1 MFQIFQEFSLVNSTN
16 RTQTHRYG
24 WELPEFRH
32 QFRVRIGREAIAVT
46 SDGELS
52 IRAALESDVLPGKHE
67 RTRPGR
73 CGPGSKPGR
82 RHPARCVH
90 EEVVKAH
97 IINGCGRLEGRHVA
111 AQFEVFFDARRTV
124 MMAFQRIA
132 ERIRRSSSRL
142 PGYSGCSSTGMVLM

>member
-1 MFQIFQEFSLVNSTN
+1 MNFLTEVIQLLLSQTTFQESTSVNAW
-16 RTQTHRYG
+16 G
-24 WELPEFRH
+24 D
-32 QFRVRIGREAIAVT
+32 V
-46 SDGELS
+46 
-52 IRAALESDVLPGKHE
+52 ALEVNQVAAILLVAC
-67 RTRPGR
+67 T
-73 CGPGSKPGR
+73 
-82 RHPARCVH
+82 

-111 AQFEVFFDARRTV
+111 AQFEVFFDARSTV